1 MQITKNEL
9 EYKVGDYTIQVSK
22 DFAKNK
28 SEVFVFDKNNNLLN
42 SYASLQEA
50 QNTAEAI
57 LKVVASVNNICQ

>member
-28 SEVFVFDKNNNLLN
+28 SEIFVFDKNNNILN
-42 SYASLQEA
+42 SYASLEEA

-57 LKVVASVNNICQ
+57 LKVVASVTNIS